1 MSFCLKKK
9 KSVLI
14 ELYIKIP
21 MSKQNKTLLPL
32 LKETDSQNSKTVFV
46 VKYEADSIS
55 LIIQAIPVWGNLC
68 NYKQIILSRAVYLD
82 ILQLSQTQL

>member
-1 MSFCLKKK
+1 
-9 KSVLI
+9 
-14 ELYIKIP
+14 

-55 LIIQAIPVWGNLC
+55 LIMQAI
-68 NYKQIILSRAVYLD
+68 SRAVYLD